1 MLEIGDLAAADGDFI
16 GEFQARAFERAV
28 RFARQF
34 EVDAQFFG
42 VRFERGCLFLDPV
55 EFGAQRLVGRARL
68 VEHAGEAQRLR
79 LFLLERAQRAVE
91 RRDDLFEGFLEL
103 VEFADLAAGIAQQ
116 ITQRLVFLAHAR
128 TDVGKILDDVVAPLP
143 LPRPA
148 LISPL
153 FRPNKFDN
161 FAITRPPT
169 QRHVYTL
176 LRYYISMPIE
186 TYG

>member
-79 LFLLERAQRAVE
+79 LFLLKCAQRAVE
-91 RRDDLFEGFLEL
+91 RRDELVEGFLEL
-103 VEFADLAAGIAQQ
+103 VEFADLAAGIGQEVAQN
-116 ITQRLVFLAHAR
+116 LVFLAHAR
-128 TDVGKILDDVVAPLP
+128 ADVGETLDGMMAAIAIFAPGADLTALAAEQIRQLRHDKAP
-143 LPRPA
+143 NPTPRVY
-148 LISPL
+148 
-153 FRPNKFDN
+153 F
-161 FAITRPPT
+161 TRLL
-169 QRHVYTL
+169 YT
-176 LRYYISMPIE
+176 YAH
-186 TYG
+186 